1 MTSPIAPFRLP
12 ILMALICLVIV
23 WFILPTGLELW
34 RKAICGILSVSLGYQ
49 IAAALRSTSKALRI
63 QSWLECVAFPIV
75 MVAFIF
81 LPSLN
86 GWILLGLGF
95 GWRFLVRGLFRIQSN

>member
-1 MTSPIAPFRLP
+1 MTSPLSSFRLP
-12 ILMALICLVIV
+12 ILMALICLVSV
-23 WFILPTGLELW
+23 WLILPTGLELW

-49 IAAALRSTSKALRI
+49 IAAALRSNSKALRI

-75 MVAFIF
+75 MMAFVF
-81 LPSLN
+81 LPTLN

-95 GWRFLVRGLFRIQSN
+95 GWRFLVGGLFRSRS